1 MKQNKTI
8 PSSLA
13 DFIGQILKKSQK
25 FPIIRC
31 CRKLI
36 GESPIVYFP
45 ERGKGLIWPF
55 RSKHMTSVVVVG
67 TQWGDEGKGKITD
80 FLSQDAEVIARYQG
94 GDNAGHTIVIDGKK
108 FKLHLIPSGI
118 FFPEKISVIGNG
130 VVINPKSLVTE
141 LDYLHQEGVKTDS
154 LRISDRAHVILPYHI
169 KLDQLQE
176 AAKGDNKIGTTNKGI
191 GPAYMD
197 KAARVGIRI
206 ADLLDKD
213 IFAQRLKAN
222 LAEKNRLFEKMY
234 ECQPLGFDE
243 IFEEYY
249 QYGQTIKDY
258 VTDTSVI
265 LNDALDAGKRV
276 LFEGAQGVMLDID
289 QGTYPFV
296 TSSNPVAGGVT
307 IGSGVGPSKIN
318 KVVGVCKAYTSRVG
332 DGPFPTEL
340 NDETGNRIREVGHEY
355 GTTTGRPRRVGWFDS
370 VVMRHSRRVSGITN
384 LSLNSIDVLSGLPT
398 VKICVAYDLDGKRI
412 DHYPAS
418 LEQLKRCQ
426 PIYEELPGW
435 EEDITGCRSLDE
447 LPEAARNYVR
457 RVGELVGVR
466 ISTFSVGPDR
476 DQTNILDSVW
486 ANI

>member
-1 MKQNKTI
+1 
-8 PSSLA
+8 
-13 DFIGQILKKSQK
+13 
-25 FPIIRC
+25 
-31 CRKLI
+31 
-36 GESPIVYFP
+36 
-45 ERGKGLIWPF
+45 
-55 RSKHMTSVVVVG
+55 MTSVVVVG

-80 FLSQDAEVIARYQG
+80 FLSANAEVIARYQG

-130 VVINPKSLVTE
+130 VVINPKSLVKE
-141 LDYLHQEGVKTDS
+141 LAYLHEEGVTTDS

-169 KLDQLQE
+169 ELDRLQE
-176 AAKGDNKIGTTNKGI
+176 ESKGDNKIGTTIKGI

-206 ADLLDKD
+206 ADLLDRD
-213 IFAQRLKAN
+213 VFAERLRIN
-222 LAEKNRLFEKMY
+222 LEEKNRQFTKLY
-234 ECQPLGFDE
+234 EAEALSFDD

-249 QYGQTIKDY
+249 EYGQKIKQY

-265 LNDALDAGKRV
+265 LNDALDNGKRV

-307 IGSGVGPSKIN
+307 IGSGVGPSKID

-340 NDETGNRIREVGHEY
+340 FDEVGDRIREVGHEY

-384 LSLNSIDVLSGLPT
+384 LSLNSIDVLSGLDT
-398 VKICVAYDLDGKRI
+398 VKICVAYDLDGERI

-418 LEQLKRCQ
+418 LEQLKRCK

-435 EEDITGCRSLDE
+435 SEDITGVRHLDE
-447 LPEAARNYVR
+447 LPENARNYVR

-476 DQTNILDSVW
+476 DQTNILESVW
-486 ANI
+486 SSL